1 MTHFCYKYRE
11 LTVDLLNLCR
21 LLSCQL
27 LLVFDEAM
35 ATLLGQLL
43 LVLSVAL
50 VVVAEHKEFGCKFDD
65 EQYNYNGKEDFGD
78 FVKTM
83 KFDDTTKFKKFMTD
97 LEQTRTTI
105 RYKSFYNTLE
115 PFIKMYED
123 YKDAKKR
130 NPASTF
136 ADFFPNYKPPNPFDN
151 AFQRFPRN
159 TFFSVISIY
168 HKMKTD
174 FGNKYPAFK
183 DSFVLATCDEQV
195 EKAVLD
201 QVNTGIEQLQTPP
214 GFEHD
219 RIVGVIQFLI
229 LKEDIR
235 GFVIVEST
243 HLSSS
248 RTLAPIVMEKKFA
261 NHTLNKN
268 EVQLFGPTVARYT
281 WLPNT
286 LDSYIRLDS
295 VMYDYNNKV
304 TRRSG
309 NGELVTVPKEKIIST
324 DLLFMTSKSLCS
336 FVKHVLKTNLRKRYV
351 HLLRDTLDEAGS
363 TQHYIGFELKPLS
376 DNDTLFTYLGF
387 REVPGQPTIPS
398 SETFRLDGFGF
409 DGLKQMNQTYENS
422 LKSFATIFKVE
433 YIELLK
439 ILKQMYDMEHKDN
452 AFMKELITY
461 KPQGSSTFWEVSG
474 NLFENAWKWLSGKRS
489 D

>member
-1 MTHFCYKYRE
+1 
-11 LTVDLLNLCR
+11 
-21 LLSCQL
+21 
-27 LLVFDEAM
+27 M

-43 LVLSVAL
+43 LVLSIAL

-78 FVKTM
+78 FVKTIKFNNTNEFNEFM
-83 KFDDTTKFKKFMTD
+83 KD
-97 LEQTRTTI
+97 LEQIRKTI
-105 RYKSFYNTLE
+105 RYDSFYNTVA
-115 PFIKMYED
+115 PFLQMYED
-123 YKDAKKR
+123 YKDAKKG
-130 NPASTF
+130 NPAYKF
-136 ADFFPNYKPPNPFDN
+136 ANDFFPNYKPTNPYDDAQRSPN
-151 AFQRFPRN
+151 N
-159 TFFSVISIY
+159 TIFSVLSIY
-168 HKMKTD
+168 STMKTE

-243 HLSSS
+243 DISSS

-309 NGELVTVPKEKIIST
+309 NGELVTVPKEKVIST

>member
-1 MTHFCYKYRE
+1 
-11 LTVDLLNLCR
+11 
-21 LLSCQL
+21 
-27 LLVFDEAM
+27 M

-78 FVKTM
+78 FVKTIKFNNTNEFNEFM
-83 KFDDTTKFKKFMTD
+83 KD
-97 LEQTRTTI
+97 LEQIRKTI
-105 RYKSFYNTLE
+105 RYNSFYNTLV

-219 RIVGVIQFLI
+219 RIVGVIPFLI
-229 LKEDIR
+229 LKDGQWYDVQ

-295 VMYDYNNKV
+295 VIYNMV
-304 TRRSG
+304 TSRLE
-309 NGELVTVPKEKIIST
+309 NGKLVTVPKEEIIST

-376 DNDTLFTYLGF
+376 DNDTLFKFIST
-387 REVPGQPTIPS
+387 REVQST
-398 SETFRLDGFGF
+398 SEVQTTTYVKEFLLG
-409 DGLKQMNQTYENS
+409 GLKYTSQPFIQGALGE
-422 LKSFATIFKVE
+422 LATIYNIE
-433 YIELLK
+433 YTKLLNLLEQMSNIE
-439 ILKQMYDMEHKDN
+439 HTDN
-452 AFMKELITY
+452 DFMNELVNY
-461 KPQGSSTFWEVSG
+461 KPQGSSSFWTLAGIV
-474 NLFENAWKWLSGKRS
+474 FEKVKATAEAVIGKTIGLKN

>member
-1 MTHFCYKYRE
+1 
-11 LTVDLLNLCR
+11 
-21 LLSCQL
+21 
-27 LLVFDEAM
+27 M

-50 VVVAEHKEFGCKFDD
+50 VVVAEYEEFGCKFEDD
-65 EQYNYNGKEDFGD
+65 HYNYKDDKADFGD
-78 FVKTM
+78 SVKTM
-83 KFDDTTKFKKFMTD
+83 KFKNTAEFNEFMKD
-97 LEQTRTTI
+97 LEQIRKTI
-105 RYKSFYNTLE
+105 RNNSLYNTVD

-123 YKDAKKR
+123 YKDVKKR

-168 HKMKTD
+168 HKMKTE

-281 WLPNT
+281 WLPKT
-286 LDSYIRLDS
+286 LYSYIQLDC
-295 VMYDYNNKV
+295 VQYDYNNTV
-304 TRRSG
+304 TSQSG
-309 NGELVTVPKEKIIST
+309 NGELVTVPKEKVIST
-324 DLLFMTSKSLCS
+324 DLLFMTPRSLCP
-336 FVKHVLKTNLRKRYV
+336 FVNHVWKNNFMKRYV
-351 HLLRDTLDEAGS
+351 HLLQDTLEKASGIN
-363 TQHYIGFELKPLS
+363 TRHYIGLELKSLS
-376 DNDTLFTYLGF
+376 KNDILFTYKRT
-387 REVPGQPTIPS
+387 REVPGQKAYTTS
-398 SETFRLDGFGF
+398 QAFRF
-409 DGLKQMNQTYENS
+409 DGLNFNALQPQEFELSDIATSFDIKYEQLFEVLQKIYNI
-422 LKSFATIFKVE
+422 LLTDFIK
-433 YIELLK
+433 ELL
-439 ILKQMYDMEHKDN
+439 
-452 AFMKELITY
+452 TY
-461 KPQGSSTFWEVSG
+461 KPSSTFWNVAG
-474 NLFENAWKWLSGKRS
+474 NVFEKFIATTEAAVEKTMRLKR